1 MEVTLQEFLAT
12 GVFAFIIT
20 FVRLGSALMIM
31 PGVGDSFISAR
42 VRLLFALGLSFALSP
57 LLMKYV
63 PNPLPGTVALFLLII
78 MEFVIGIFFGTIARI
93 FMVAL
98 DVAGMVTSMQS
109 GLGSAQ
115 LFNPSL
121 ATQGSLIGAFFS
133 VTGVTVLFATN
144 LHHLLFMGLVESYEF
159 FPVGTIPDTGS
170 MAEFMSVA
178 VGASFS
184 IGVKMA
190 APFIVITLLIY
201 AGMGVLTRLMPQV
214 QVFMIAL
221 PLQILL
227 SLLTMAGVIS
237 GIYLFWSAEF
247 EQAISFFLTSVQ
259 TR

>member
-1 MEVTLQEFLAT
+1 MEVSIQEFLTT
-12 GVFAFIIT
+12 GVFTFIVI
-20 FVRLGSALMIM
+20 FVRLGSAIMIM

-57 LLMKYV
+57 LLGKYM
-63 PNPLPGTVALFLLII
+63 PYPLPGTVSLFVLIM
-78 MEFVIGIFFGTIARI
+78 MEFMIGVFFGTIARI
-93 FMVAL
+93 FMIAL

-115 LFNPSL
+115 LFNPTL

-133 VTGVTVLFATN
+133 VTGVVFLFATN

-159 FPVGTIPDTGS
+159 FPVGNVPDTGS
-170 MAEFMSVA
+170 MAEFMSMA
-178 VGASFS
+178 LSASFS

-190 APFIVITLLIY
+190 TPFIVITLLIY

-221 PLQILL
+221 PLQIII
-227 SLLTMAGVIS
+227 SLVTMAAVIS
-237 GIYLFWSAEF
+237 GIYLFWSSEF
-247 EQAISFFLTSVQ
+247 ENGISFFLTSVQ
-259 TR
+259 